1 MVKCAVE
8 KELMDE
14 SPCRRSTMRELMDES
29 PCGRSNSPRQ
39 KLNRPRPAAAPG
51 GCAFEG
57 AQISL
62 FPFADAAHL
71 VHGPM
76 TCLGASWETRETPT
90 SYEGRD
96 MTRMGFATE
105 IDNDTVVFGGSK
117 KLEASINYIVE
128 NYQPQAVFVYLTCL
142 TALIGE
148 DVDAICKKMEE
159 QHGIPILSVNAPGF
173 MGEKILGSRLAAN
186 DVFHKLIGTKE
197 PEYTTPYD
205 INLIGEYNVTG
216 DMWQYLPILEEL
228 GIRVLSTFSGD
239 GRIEKIRYAHR
250 AKLNVVMCA
259 KSLVSLVRQM
269 ENKYGIPFISASF
282 YGMRATTKSIMDIC
296 HALGDPDLIKR
307 AEIVCAREEAK
318 LEKQLAP
325 YKAILQGKKAVLN
338 TGGNKAWSFSSAL
351 QDLGITV
358 VATSVRK
365 SIETD
370 KVQARELLG
379 EEGIL
384 MKSPGKEQV
393 KIATEHEVDVMLAG
407 GRSLYAAL
415 KKKIPFCDVNQEKS
429 VSYGA
434 YNGMITFARDLCA
447 AVENPVFDVVSQ
459 PAPWEVK

>member
-1 MVKCAVE
+1 MVKRAVV
-8 KELMDE
+8 
-14 SPCRRSTMRELMDES
+14 RELMDDNACS
-29 PCGRSNSPRQ
+29 HAPPNKNNKISD
-39 KLNRPRPAAAPG
+39 RPRPAAAPG

-105 IDNDTVVFGGSK
+105 IDNNAVIFGGGD
-117 KLEASINYIVE
+117 KLEASIDYIVD
-128 NYQPQAVFVYLTCL
+128 NYHPEAVFVYLTCV
-142 TALIGE
+142 TALTGE
-148 DVDAICKKMEE
+148 DVDAVCRKTEE
-159 QHGIPILSVNAPGF
+159 RHGIPIVSVNAAGF
-173 MGEKILGSRLAAN
+173 MGAKNLGSRLAAN

-197 PEYTTPYD
+197 PEYTTDYD

-259 KSLVSLVRQM
+259 KSLISFARQM
-269 ENKYGIPFISASF
+269 EKKYDIPFIFGSF
-282 YGMRATTKSIMDIC
+282 YGRRSTTKSIMDIC
-296 HALGDPDLIKR
+296 YALGDEDLIKR
-307 AEIVCAREEAK
+307 AEVVCAREEAN
-318 LEKQLAP
+318 LEKRLAP
-325 YKAILQGKKAVLN
+325 YKTILEGKKAVLN
-338 TGGNKAWSFSSAL
+338 TGGNKAWSFASAL
-351 QDLGITV
+351 QDMGITV

-365 SIETD
+365 CIQD
-370 KVQARELLG
+370 DVVMARELLG
-379 EEGIL
+379 EDAIL
-384 MKSPGKEQV
+384 MKNPGKEQA
-393 KIATEHEVDVMLAG
+393 KIAVEHNVDIMLAG
-407 GRSLYAAL
+407 GRSLYTAL
-415 KKKIPFCDVNQEKS
+415 KKKIPFCDVNQEKC

-434 YNGMITFARDLCA
+434 YNGMVTFARDVCA
-447 AVENPVFDVVSQ
+447 AVQNPVFNVVSQ
-459 PAPWEVK
+459 SAPWEAK

>member
-1 MVKCAVE
+1 MVKRAVV
-8 KELMDE
+8 
-14 SPCRRSTMRELMDES
+14 RELMDDSSCIYSIS
-29 PCGRSNSPRQ
+29 PKKKTSD
-39 KLNRPRPAAAPG
+39 RPRPAAAPG

-96 MTRMGFATE
+96 LTQMGFATE
-105 IDNDTVVFGGSK
+105 IDNNTVIFGGSE

-128 NYQPQAVFVYLTCL
+128 NYHPEAVFVYLTCV

-148 DVDAICKKMEE
+148 NVDVVCKKMQER
-159 QHGIPILSVNAPGF
+159 HGLPVISVNAPGF
-173 MGEKILGSRLAAN
+173 MGAKNLGSRLAAN

-239 GRIEKIRYAHR
+239 GRIEKIKYAHR

-259 KSLVSLVRQM
+259 KSLVSFARQM
-269 ENKYGIPFISASF
+269 EKKYAIPFIFASF
-282 YGMRATTKSIMDIC
+282 YGKSSTTQSIMDIC
-296 HALGDPDLIKR
+296 YALDDKELIKR
-307 AEIVCAREEAK
+307 AKVVCAREEAK
-318 LEKQLAP
+318 LEKELAP
-325 YKAILQGKKAVLN
+325 YKAILKGKKAVLN
-338 TGGNKAWSFSSAL
+338 TGGNKAWSFASAL

-365 SIETD
+365 SIKDDVEQVR
-370 KVQARELLG
+370 KLLG
-379 EEGIL
+379 EDVIL
-384 MKSPGKEQV
+384 MNNPGKEQA
-393 KIATEHEVDVMLAG
+393 KIAVEHNVDIMLAG
-407 GRSLYAAL
+407 GRSLYTAL
-415 KKKIPFCDVNQEKS
+415 KKKIPFCDVNQEKYT
-429 VSYGA
+429 SYGA
-434 YNGMITFARDLCA
+434 YGGMVAFARNICA
-447 AVENPVFDVVSQ
+447 AVENPVFKNVSK